1 MPGAEEQLG
10 DAALIVDPDD
20 PAAVAD
26 AIQRVGQKPERNPLV
41 EAGHVAGRLINP
53 PMTTSVACSPFSTG
67 FEQER
72 RLWA

>member
-10 DAALIVDPDD
+10 DAALIVDTDD

-26 AIQRVGQKPERNPLV
+26 AIQRVGQRAERNRLV
-41 EAGHVAGRLINP
+41 EAGRARAASWTADDYLRGLL
-53 PMTTSVACSPFSTG
+53 AFLDG
-67 FEQER
+67 FERER